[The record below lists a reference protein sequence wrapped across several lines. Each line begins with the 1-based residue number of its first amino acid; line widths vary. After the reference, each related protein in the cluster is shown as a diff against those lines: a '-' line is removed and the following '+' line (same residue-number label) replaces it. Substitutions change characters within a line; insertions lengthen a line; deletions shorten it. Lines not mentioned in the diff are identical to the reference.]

1 MAKRHIQKENRERIT
16 KLTKKKLGNIS
27 IQLHIHTQKHI
38 LKEKVTQLHTNT
50 QQTLILENKQT
61 MRKDNENNVVDDTV
75 KIHATTTTHKY
86 TDNL

>member
-27 IQLHIHTQKHI
+27 IQHTYTHI
-38 LKEKVTQLHTNT
+38 LKVKVTQLHTNT
-50 QQTLILENKQT
+50 QQTLILENNKT
-61 MRKDNENNVVDDTV
+61 MRKDNENIVVDDTV
-75 KIHATTTTHKY
+75 KIHATKTTTTHKY